1 MTTAPSRYRST
12 RLPDKRQAVRELALQ
27 AAADK
32 AEQSAAMMGV
42 RLGTVTAIEEI
53 SRRHSDAGM
62 PALSSHF
69 DDGPLPSQDGLLL
82 PNSIDLTL
90 TVEVRYALLP

>member
-53 SRRHSDAGM
+53 SRRHSGRGM
-62 PALSSHF
+62 PAISNHF
-69 DDGPLPSQDGLLL
+69 DDGPSPSQDGLLM
-82 PNSIDLTL
+82 PSSIDLTL